1 MRQRAGLTARLLS
14 AATAALLIAG
24 LAGVA
29 PASGQTASADP
40 RTTPPSERKVRPPVV
55 SARADRVG
63 VHVGWKHTPQNVA
76 RVDVLRTSGDK
87 TVNLTPA
94 GVTGNRFLDRT
105 AAANTTYTYEVKVR
119 ELAEAPAKTS
129 GSKQR
134 AFLTTASAGQSFGTA
149 EVTTA
154 AAKTVGKSARAS
166 AAKARAAGLRDEAKS
181 RVRRVAPTATAPA
194 PSGKVT
200 IASHTGD
207 CLIAG
212 GSLPAGTTTW
222 SPATCPNGYQVAE
235 DVVVPVGSTLSILPG
250 TFVYF
255 NTTAADPGNAD
266 GVAAKVDLLVKG
278 GTLIADGTPTSQIT
292 FTSIQT
298 SSQDTA
304 GNAAPGDW
312 GVFLGDAGSM
322 LTLDNIRV
330 SYGTGLAFNEIA
342 PALTSSVI
350 QNNSGATGALPFR
363 SAAGGTGSSLEWFDP
378 PAGSTV
384 NINGVVLGASSA
396 NYGAAVYSFDPD
408 TNGVTIN
415 INNSSFTGN
424 YAFWAEDDSDDVPAR
439 ITANVTNS
447 QFHGL
452 SSAALWLG
460 SYESETDEGADPS
473 ASATVN
479 GIISNVTVDTPTGSG
494 DGIYTEASSDEGDG
508 TNTIAF
514 VNTQVHT
521 DDDAVENYAY
531 ASNVSGDGVATS
543 THTVTGGIYRSNT
556 DDGWYDEAQAYG
568 AGSAHSQPAFTDT
581 RIEGV
586 NEEGVDIYTY
596 SEDGDSTADPTFL
609 RVTIQAY
616 DSAVY
621 TYAETY
627 GDTAEGADGGD
638 AVSSP
643 RLTDT
648 VARSSDEYAI
658 QSYAYVYDRGSAT
671 ASPTFLRSKLDNSY
685 GGIYVYAE
693 TTSDQATDAATA
705 SPVLTST
712 QVASNDYEA
721 LYAEAYSYD
730 EGTAHASPVVTNS
743 SLYADDDYGI
753 YTYAE
758 TDRAGAALAQVG
770 ASALPVPVNNS
781 SGSANTFPVVD
792 NSQVTSYYE
801 AVYAESRS
809 YNSGAG
815 DARSVPTVR
824 NGSDVKSKYYEGVY
838 SDAYSQGSSSAIA
851 APEVIQSKVHSGDDY
866 GVYAY
871 ADHGAGGTGDSTAGG
886 SITDSTIT
894 SYYDA
899 AYYEA
904 YAYDGDALAAADPTI
919 TDSFLRSQY
928 YSGVYAYAE
937 NDGGSAVS
945 RPTVLRG
952 RIEAPDSYSV
962 EAETYG
968 WGAEGDTLLVDP
980 TITGVTLT
988 SYYGVY
994 LDAEDYYYS
1003 PGGSHDAMP
1012 VAAGTITD
1020 SVIDSSDDFG
1030 IEVYAYAYDSTA
1042 GSRIDTEV
1050 INTDVH
1056 SYDGIYLYTLSYG
1069 CYEYDGVDSS
1079 ECANADPAQYDTGL
1093 AVNSFNMENS
1103 TPHMVESW
1111 WDYGI
1116 EADTYAYQ
1124 GADGGRSEFDVRGV
1138 TFRTQ
1143 YDGIYEYVWSE
1154 DGTATAESNI
1164 VNNDISTYGNSNGGG
1179 VYLYSSSNSGSAA
1192 MNTTVAGNNIHDV
1205 DDDGVYVYV
1214 GGAAEDL
1221 NVVVAGNTITG
1232 IRDSGIDIQ
1241 TGSGDTD
1248 DTAHVVG
1255 NTVDRTESA
1264 GIDVYR
1270 AIPDIRSNTVTRS
1283 GWGTA
1288 STGDYDHSGIWVED
1302 VPSMIAL
1309 SLDDAPSGLVRCNVV
1324 TGHQIGISYVGNTED
1339 PATNENSFKS
1349 RDNKTNGAL
1358 NLKTTAGA
1366 TNAEGNW
1373 WGVTGADIDDTIS
1386 GSDVDRT
1393 PARDETACRGGY
1405 TLDGYGGVHG
1415 YGPGTATPTS
1425 GPYWAGWDIA
1435 RAIAVDPDGASGK
1448 VLDAYGGIH
1457 PFGSADADG
1466 QTPSSVTYFGFDVA
1480 RDIAVRNADANSG
1493 YTLDAWGGVH
1503 PWGGA
1508 PDVTVSY
1515 YAPGTDTAKRLVLRP
1530 DGSSGYVV
1538 TGDGQLH
1545 PFGPAGSFI
1554 PDATSGPSFGMDI
1567 ARDVIVNHDGNSG
1580 YVLDGYGGLTP
1591 FGTAFGSAP
1600 AVTSGPYWPGWDIV
1614 NAATW
1619 FDDTGRFEMD
1629 AYGGVHVS
1637 KSDSLPLSAP
1647 TASAYWSGWDIA
1659 RDMEGAR

>member
-1 MRQRAGLTARLLS
+1 MVNLRRLAVAAAALSMLIPATPTAARAAAAPPAQSEDGKVRGELEERLRRSPGESQNAIVVLQPGSSEGDVRRSQRDVGVGGRPFRIIPAFAARLSPGQIRRLARDPQVRQIELNGRVRIAMESARSSFGVDAAYAANYTGSDGSAPYGPSDSVVAVLDTGIDDSNPALPSEKVLAFVECTPTQVGGSVCAPAPRRDDHGHGTHVAGIVAATGSGALRGVAPGAALVGIKVLDAGGGGSDSNVIAGIEWAVANKDTYGIDVLTMSLGGPCGPCDGTDAMS
-14 AATAALLIAG
+14 AAVDSAKASGLVVTVAAGNDGPSLRTVDAPGVAAGAITVGAMADLAPGGSEAPGFRQAGFSSRGPTADGRHKPDISAPGVAIESTCSHGAPAPDGCANPDTNSIVLSGTSMATPFVAGTAALL
-24 LAGVA
+24 L
-29 PASGQTASADP
+29 
-40 RTTPPSERKVRPPVV
+40 
-55 SARADRVG
+55 
-63 VHVGWKHTPQNVA
+63 
-76 RVDVLRTSGDK
+76 
-87 TVNLTPA
+87 
-94 GVTGNRFLDRT
+94 
-105 AAANTTYTYEVKVR
+105 
-119 ELAEAPAKTS
+119 
-129 GSKQR
+129 
-134 AFLTTASAGQSFGTA
+134 
-149 EVTTA
+149 
-154 AAKTVGKSARAS
+154 
-166 AAKARAAGLRDEAKS
+166 
-181 RVRRVAPTATAPA
+181 
-194 PSGKVT
+194 
-200 IASHTGD
+200 
-207 CLIAG
+207 
-212 GSLPAGTTTW
+212 
-222 SPATCPNGYQVAE
+222 
-235 DVVVPVGSTLSILPG
+235 
-250 TFVYF
+250 
-255 NTTAADPGNAD
+255 AADPTLTPDEVKAALTGTAVPWGTDAD
-266 GVAAKVDLLVKG
+266 SGTPGHQNDDYGAGRLDVAAAVASVANPDPTPPAVPAHALVTGSLSATGDQTCVAVTADPTLPFAATLNMSASSSLNDLDLY
-278 GTLIADGTPTSQIT
+278 IR
-292 FTSIQT
+292 T
-298 SSQDTA
+298 SS
-304 GNAAPGDW
+304 
-312 GVFLGDAGSM
+312 GV
-322 LTLDNIRV
+322 
-330 SYGTGLAFNEIA
+330 
-342 PALTSSVI
+342 PLTSSTSVER
-350 QNNSGATGALPFR
+350 QDAAATVAGL
-363 SAAGGTGSSLEWFDP
+363 SAYR
-378 PAGSTV
+378 
-384 NINGVVLGASSA
+384 VVVHDYKGASGYDLDLSNA
-396 NYGAAVYSFDPD
+396 TAVGTCD
-408 TNGVTIN
+408 TLT
-415 INNSSFTGN
+415 
-424 YAFWAEDDSDDVPAR
+424 
-439 ITANVTNS
+439 
-447 QFHGL
+447 L
-452 SSAALWLG
+452 
-460 SYESETDEGADPS
+460 
-473 ASATVN
+473 
-479 GIISNVTVDTPTGSG
+479 
-494 DGIYTEASSDEGDG
+494 
-508 TNTIAF
+508 
-514 VNTQVHT
+514 
-521 DDDAVENYAY
+521 
-531 ASNVSGDGVATS
+531 
-543 THTVTGGIYRSNT
+543 
-556 DDGWYDEAQAYG
+556 
-568 AGSAHSQPAFTDT
+568 
-581 RIEGV
+581 
-586 NEEGVDIYTY
+586 TY
-596 SEDGDSTADPTFL
+596 SEDGDSTATPTFL
-609 RVTIQAY
+609 RSTLQGY
-616 DSAVY
+616 YSAVY
-621 TYAETY
+621 TYAYTY
-627 GDTAEGADGGD
+627 GDTSEGADGGD

-648 VARSSDEYAI
+648 VARSYDDYAV

-685 GGIYVYAE
+685 GGIYTYAE
-693 TTSDQATDAATA
+693 TSTDQATDAATA

-712 QVASNDYEA
+712 QVSTNSDEA

-730 EGTAHASPVVTNS
+730 EGTAHASPIVTNS
-743 SLYADDDYGI
+743 SLYSDDYGI
-753 YTYAE
+753 YTYAY
-758 TDRAGAALAQVG
+758 TDRAGVAMAQVG

-801 AVYAESRS
+801 AVYAESDA

-815 DARSVPTVR
+815 DARAVPTVR
-824 NGSDVKSKYYEGVY
+824 NGSDIKSRYYEGVY
-838 SDAYSQGSSSAIA
+838 ADAYSQGSSSAIA
-851 APEVIQSKVHSGDDY
+851 APEVIQSNVHSGDDY
-866 GVYAY
+866 GVYAN

-886 SITDSTIT
+886 SITDSTIS
-894 SYYDA
+894 SYYEA

-904 YAYDGDALAAADPTI
+904 YSYDGDALAAVDPTI
-919 TDSFLRSQY
+919 TDSYLRSQN
-928 YSGVYAYAE
+928 YSGVYAQAE
-937 NDGGSAVS
+937 NQGGSAVS
-945 RPTVLRG
+945 RPTILRG
-952 RIEAPDSYSV
+952 RIEAPDDYSV
-962 EAETYG
+962 ELEADG
-968 WGAEGDTLLVDP
+968 WGGEGDTLLVDP
-980 TITGVTLT
+980 TITDVTLT

-1030 IEVYAYAYDSTA
+1030 LEVYAYAYDSTA

-1056 SYDGIYLYTLSYG
+1056 SYDGIYLYAQSYG

-1103 TPHMVESW
+1103 TPHMVETW

-1124 GADGGRSEFDVRGV
+1124 GADGSRSEIDVRGV

-1154 DGTATAESNI
+1154 DGTSTAESNI

-1179 VYLYSSSNSGSAA
+1179 VYLYSTSSSGSAA

-1241 TGSGDTD
+1241 TGSGGTD

-1283 GWGTA
+1283 GFGTT
-1288 STGDYDHSGIWVED
+1288 STDDYDHSGIWVED